1 MIDKIPMQI
10 PEQFLSRILNGELVR
25 HGAILQD
32 VASGQIVGHLK
43 EAGKLGLVMSQL
55 SMSPFGFVA
64 EGANLISNGAQNI
77 QLRKIQQTMGVLQVS
92 STIGAVASV
101 ASMGVSVVGFTVV
114 MKRLKRVETKLD
126 SVAGEI
132 QSIRKV
138 LNQCNLKWEA
148 MTASKLTHAS
158 ERLILAEEATTRKS
172 DLLIEANSKFSELR
186 HYFYILLSQLKPTF
200 NADLN
205 IAQVRELISRY
216 FVAAMGQLHSEF
228 LLNDLNAYRKTLSL
242 IHEQSKTLTGFTV
255 LDVFRNRSDS
265 RPPLDINFDHKQ
277 LMDEVRGL
285 KLYVTETVERIESS
299 HVELEFLEQ
308 SHIAPVDYLEFLKN
322 QESNLVLIPAQST
335 LEPFPIQNA
344 SEIS

>member
-43 EAGKLGLVMSQL
+43 EAGQLGLALSQFP
-55 SMSPFGFVA
+55 MSPFGLITETV
-64 EGANLISNGAQNI
+64 NLAVNVHQSA
-77 QLRKIQQTMGVLQVS
+77 QLRKIQQAMEVLQIS

-101 ASMGVSVVGFTVV
+101 ASMGISVAGFAVV

-132 QSIRKV
+132 QSIREV
-138 LNQCNLKWEA
+138 LEQCNLKWEA
-148 MTASKLTHAS
+148 MTMSKLTHAS
-158 ERLILAEEATTRKS
+158 ERLITAEEATARKC
-172 DLLIEANSKFSELR
+172 DLLTEANSEFSRLR
-186 HYFYILLSQLKPTF
+186 HYFYILLSELRPSF
-200 NADLN
+200 NADLG
-205 IAQVRELISRY
+205 IGQVRELLSRY

-242 IHEQSKTLTGFTV
+242 VHEQSKALTDFTA

-285 KLYVTETVERIESS
+285 KLYVTETVDRIESS
-299 HVELEFLEQ
+299 HVELDFLEQ
-308 SHIAPVDYLEFLKN
+308 NHIAPTEYLDFLKK
-322 QESNLVLIPAQST
+322 QELNLVLIPVQGK
-335 LEPFPIQNA
+335 
-344 SEIS
+344 